1 MDEMIPAQKRSAIL
15 RYLQYGCLLAVVLAE
30 LVFLSPMGQRSGLA
44 LVTVDYFLAIPAM
57 AFLMLSFA
65 RDIKGK
71 GLAPMVLGLGMLV
84 WFCLAQGFR
93 AYFERALIEPGGMI
107 CCYALALPLAFG
119 MEDGQR
125 QRGLKTLALT
135 FLAEGLLLT
144 VLGLGLRFGFL
155 PQDFADTVR
164 WDGARLLQ
172 LSHPNN
178 CAVMLMLGI
187 GICLALCFRTKRV
200 WCRAIF
206 VVLALAQFG
215 VQIMNHGR
223 ISTVATCLL
232 VGGILFCAIRKTGWK
247 RAPLALAAAVG
258 VMVMMYI
265 SAQGLYT
272 LHEKS
277 LIQASLQAAQEE
289 TEGIAETVQE
299 STGEKDPSLS
309 YLPGVKE
316 DGTLEVTNT
325 QNDLRQD
332 LANLNG
338 RTAIWKAAIQGAKGD
353 RKLLI
358 SGTDD
363 PAAILSENGVP
374 YAQHTHNSFL
384 ETLYTLG
391 LPGLLIALAVT
402 LLALRGAALLLW
414 RNEDLWK
421 SSMAMIALCLL
432 ACGLLEPYLFTAK
445 YYHHYL
451 NIFFLTVV
459 GYLHQW
465 TVEERKTR

>member
-1 MDEMIPAQKRSAIL
+1 MDEMIRAQKRRTIL
-15 RYLQYGCLLAVVLAE
+15 GNLQYGCLLAVVLAE

-57 AFLMLSFA
+57 AFLMLTFA
-65 RDIKGK
+65 RGVNGK
-71 GLAPMVLGLGMLV
+71 GLAVLVLSLAMLAWLGLV
-84 WFCLAQGFR
+84 QGFR
-93 AYFERALIEPGGMI
+93 AYFETNLIEPGEMI
-107 CCYALALPLAFG
+107 CCFALALPLAFG

-125 QRGLKTLALT
+125 QRGLKTLALA
-135 FLAEGLLLT
+135 FLAEGLLLA

-155 PQDFADTVR
+155 PQACLDTVR
-164 WDGARLLQ
+164 WDGARLLE

-187 GICLALCFRTKRV
+187 GICLGLCFRCKKR
-200 WCRAIF
+200 WCQAVL

-223 ISTVATCLL
+223 TSTVATCLL

-258 VMVMMYI
+258 VMVMMYL
-265 SAQGLYT
+265 SAQGLYA
-272 LHEKS
+272 LHERS
-277 LIQASLQAAQEE
+277 LTQSALQAARER
-289 TEGIAETVQE
+289 TEGTAETALE
-299 STGEKDPSLS
+299 TTGAEDPTISF
-309 YLPGVKE
+309 LPGVKE
-316 DGTLEVTNT
+316 DGTLEVTST

-332 LANLNG
+332 LVNLNG
-338 RTAIWKAAIQGAKGD
+338 RTAIWKAAIQGVKD
-353 RKLLI
+353 DMKLLLC
-358 SGTDD
+358 GTDD
-363 PAAILSENGVP
+363 PGAVLAEKGVG
-374 YAQHTHNSFL
+374 YALHTHNSFL
-384 ETLYTLG
+384 EVFYTLG

-402 LLALRGAALLLW
+402 LLALRGAVLLLW

-432 ACGLLEPYLFTAK
+432 ACGLLEPYLFAVK

-451 NIFFLTVV
+451 SIFFLTVV

-465 TVEERKTR
+465 TTEGRK